1 MEKEYLKVELD
12 SQEKKLD
19 STVVEQYLEG
29 KGVNQERIQ
38 KILSMESIKLNSTT
52 KTVYEKQRDKKFGVW
67 NVYIPFST
75 QENLYQIILEL
86 WKLA

>member
-12 SQEKKLD
+12 SQKKKLD
-19 STVVEQYLEG
+19 STVVKQYLEG
-29 KGVNQERIQ
+29 KGVNQERIEN
-38 KILSMESIKLNSTT
+38 ILSMESIKLNSTT